1 MQANEGMGLGTHPG
15 YCRTWITGVTWHS
28 SLIRTSLLAANT
40 SDRQLKIIH
49 FISVLESTDGRHARG
64 WADSCGPNETLMSWE
79 ASLIFCICP
88 EIVGSVIKR
97 FAISFSVGPM
107 MADPVARNMEFL
119 FPGHECDKRN
129 GLELVVGWMYSEW
142 FNQNWFNQQ

>member
-1 MQANEGMGLGTHPG
+1 MDDTH
-15 YCRTWITGVTWHS
+15 
-28 SLIRTSLLAANT
+28 
-40 SDRQLKIIH
+40 
-49 FISVLESTDGRHARG
+49 G
-64 WADSCGPNETLMSWE
+64 WTDSCGPNETLMSWE

-119 FPGHECDKRN
+119 FPRKNATNEMDSSWWLVGCIAN
-129 GLELVVGWMYSEW
+129 GLISTGLIS
-142 FNQNWFNQQ
+142 NSQQSLYEDIREHEEICRTTWKS